1 MDSFPEA
8 REWGHFGSKMEKA
21 NNMSQKA
28 ELLHGRVLFYGEYD
42 GGLFRALARIFQKK
56 FRGGNGEESSK
67 IKQN

>member
-1 MDSFPEA
+1 
-8 REWGHFGSKMEKA
+8 
-21 NNMSQKA
+21 MSQKA